1 MPRAPKSS
9 LAYALSPEALTLW
22 AEILTRAETLRELA
36 PWQWINGTSL
46 LGVRDQVSGEIDW
59 CSIMGQGGQTFGVAI
74 YRGEAGLRSLQHMIE
89 HGPDE
94 FDAILQ
100 QTAHVLTFN
109 DRNGITKDMAVILKA
124 CDRRYRGANAWPE
137 LIIHDPGFFPMPP
150 RDVATL
156 RRTITVLDGL
166 FCMFINATKNPGW
179 DMADDQDRAWVALPE
194 TDGKTTIVR
203 QAIAVVPPLP
213 LPVIPVDEVSVG
225 RIRARRRAAS
235 NPVFIDWFPGDAVI
249 DGPDAAGRP
258 YFAMHLLAFDM
269 STGMIL
275 AAEVSRFATVWKE
288 MAQLLLRIS
297 EQGGVPNQVC
307 VRRTEALTI
316 LGPLA
321 QALGTKLTVQ
331 KNTAELIRHFRNQ
344 LQAFTG

>member
-9 LAYALSPEALTLW
+9 LAHALSPEALILW
-22 AEILTRAETLRELA
+22 SEILTRAETFRELV
-36 PWQWINGTSL
+36 PWRWINGTSL
-46 LGVRDQVSGEIDW
+46 LGARDQVSGEIDW

-74 YRGEAGLRSLQHMIE
+74 YPGEAGLRSLQHMFD

-150 RDVATL
+150 RDMATL
-156 RRTITVLDGL
+156 TRTITVLDCL
-166 FCMFINATKNPGW
+166 FCMFINAAKNPGW

-194 TDGKTTIVR
+194 ADGKTPIVR
-203 QAIAVVPPLP
+203 QAIPVIPPLP

-225 RIRARRRAAS
+225 RIRAQRRA
-235 NPVFIDWFPGDAVI
+235 PGHQVLIDWFPGGAVI

-258 YFAMHLLAFDM
+258 YFAMHLLAFDT

-275 AAEVSRFATVWKE
+275 AAEVSRFAAVWTD

-297 EQGGVPNQVC
+297 EQGGIPSQVC
-307 VRRTEALTI
+307 VRRSEALTI

-321 QALGTKLTVQ
+321 QALGTKLAVQ
-331 KNTAELIRHFRNQ
+331 RNAAELVRHFRDQ
-344 LQAFTG
+344 FQAFTG

>member
-9 LAYALSPEALTLW
+9 LAHALSPEALTLW
-22 AEILTRAETLRELA
+22 PEILTRAETFRELA
-36 PWQWINGTSL
+36 PWRWINGTSL

-74 YRGEAGLRSLQHMIE
+74 YPGESGLRSLQRMFD

-137 LIIHDPGFFPMPP
+137 LIIHDPGFFQMPP

-156 RRTITVLDGL
+156 TRTITVLDCL
-166 FCMFINATKNPGW
+166 FCMFINAAKNPGW

-194 TDGKTTIVR
+194 ADGKTPIVR

-225 RIRARRRAAS
+225 RIRAQRRAPG
-235 NPVFIDWFPGDAVI
+235 NQVLIDWFPGDAVI

-258 YFAMHLLAFDM
+258 YFAMHLLAFDT

-275 AAEVSRFATVWKE
+275 AAEVSRFAAVWTD

-297 EQGGVPNQVC
+297 EQGGVPSQVC
-307 VRRTEALTI
+307 VRRSEALTI
-316 LGPLA
+316 LGPLV
-321 QALGTKLTVQ
+321 QALGTKIAVQ
-331 KNTAELIRHFRNQ
+331 KNAAELVRHFRDQ